1 MFTPKACLVKDNTM
15 TILMKEVV
23 IIKILGA
30 NVKIVNQITIWIPFV
45 KSCGVLAGCIPIFI
59 FGNETGAAQ
68 AGCDLRNGA
77 AGQLEYAG
85 RGCSAGVRCG
95 AKRSCIISRWR

>member
-1 MFTPKACLVKDNTM
+1 M

-30 NVKIVNQITIWIPFV
+30 KVKIVNQITIWIPFV

-68 AGCDLRNGA
+68 AGITVKNDIKKPNSIYFNFLF
-77 AGQLEYAG
+77 
-85 RGCSAGVRCG
+85 
-95 AKRSCIISRWR
+95 ISLTIPIKK